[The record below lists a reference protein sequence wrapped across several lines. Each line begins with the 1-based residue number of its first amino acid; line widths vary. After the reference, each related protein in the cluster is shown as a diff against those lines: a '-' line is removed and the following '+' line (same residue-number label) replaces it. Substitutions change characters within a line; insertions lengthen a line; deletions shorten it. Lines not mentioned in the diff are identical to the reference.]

1 MPAADLSTPRA
12 WRARSPDG
20 ALVSQLSREHGL
32 EPMVAAMMVNRGV
45 STDEAA
51 RAYLAPSVD
60 HLLDPFDMVDMDRA
74 AERIARAVRDK
85 EAILVYG
92 DYDVDGLSS
101 TALMM
106 QFLRFLGADPH
117 VYVPNRA
124 TEGYSFTDGGVA
136 HVKETG
142 AKVVVSVDNGIASVA
157 PVGKLQDAGVDVIIT
172 DHHLPPDELP
182 PAYAV
187 VNPRR
192 KDCTY
197 PFKGLAGVGVAF
209 KVACAVAAK
218 LSEGKRRSPEMMQFL
233 GEAMAWVALGTVA
246 DMVPLAGE
254 NRVLVARGLAAIP
267 KCTSPG
273 LSALCGV
280 AGIPKENVEAED
292 VSWRLA
298 PRLNAAGRLDRAD
311 LALAIVTE
319 TDEKRALS
327 LAKQLDN
334 LNTQRRSVDKQML
347 ELVSDLLPKLPE
359 NDPIILHDDRFTP
372 GLLGLVAN
380 RLVQRT
386 GLPAVLISNRDGE
399 MAKGSCRSI
408 LGFNAHDALAECD
421 EHLNEHG
428 GHAMAAGFTV
438 RTNDIDAF
446 REHFLAVWRSQREQG
461 FTLPPIDFDGEL
473 PLAALTHKLMDQFN
487 RLGPFGQGNERPV
500 LGAMGVTVLESR
512 RMGADGSHLTLQ
524 VGQGP
529 TELRAVAFGRGD
541 LVDELP
547 RGAPT
552 DLLFSP
558 KINRFRGR
566 ATVELQLVDV
576 RMAQR
581 IDGSGHDTLAS
592 DSAAP
597 AGAVRPA
604 PDPELGAAEGSS

>member
-1 MPAADLSTPRA
+1 
-12 WRARSPDG
+12 
-20 ALVSQLSREHGL
+20 
-32 EPMVAAMMVNRGV
+32 MVAAIMVNRGV
-45 STDEAA
+45 TSDEDA
-51 RAYLAPSVD
+51 RAYLAPSVE
-60 HLLDPFDMVDMDRA
+60 HLLDPFGMADMDRA

-85 EAILVYG
+85 EPILVYG

-106 QFLRFLGADPH
+106 QFLRYLGADPS

-136 HVKETG
+136 HVKDTG
-142 AKVVVSVDNGIASVA
+142 ATLVVSVDNGIASVA
-157 PVGKLQDAGVDVIIT
+157 PVGLLQDAGVDVIIT

-182 PAYAV
+182 AAFAV

-192 KDCTY
+192 KDCAY

-246 DMVPLAGE
+246 DMVPLSGE
-254 NRVLVARGLAAIP
+254 NRILVARGLAAIP

-273 LSALCGV
+273 LSALCAV

-311 LALAIVTE
+311 LALEIVTE
-319 TDEKRALS
+319 TDEKRALT
-327 LAKQLDN
+327 LAKQLDQ

-347 ELVSDLLPKLPE
+347 ELVSDLLPRMPE
-359 NDPIILHDDRFTP
+359 NDPIILHDDRFTA

-421 EHLNEHG
+421 DVLAEHG

-438 RTNDIDAF
+438 RTENIDAF
-446 REHFLAVWRSQREQG
+446 SERFLEVWRNQREKG
-461 FTLPPIDFDGEL
+461 FSVPPIDFDGEL
-473 PLAALTHKLMDQFN
+473 PLAALTHKLMDQFG
-487 RLGPFGQGNERPV
+487 RLGPFGQGNDRPV

-558 KINRFRGR
+558 KLNRFRGR
-566 ATVELQLVDV
+566 TTVELQLVDV

-581 IDGSGHDTLAS
+581 MDGSGHDALAS
-592 DSAAP
+592 DGAAP
-597 AGAVRPA
+597 ATPTS
-604 PDPELGAAEGSS
+604 ELGAEGSS

>member
-1 MPAADLSTPRA
+1 MPTTDLSATRV
-12 WRARSPDG
+12 WRARSPDET
-20 ALVSQLSREHGL
+20 LVSRLSREHGL
-32 EPMVAAMMVNRGV
+32 EPMVAAIMVNRGV
-45 STDEAA
+45 SSSEEAEL
-51 RAYLAPSVD
+51 YLDPSVD
-60 HLLDPFDMVDMDRA
+60 HLADPFGMVDMERA

-85 EAILVYG
+85 ERILVYG

-106 QFLRFLGADPH
+106 QFLRYLGTDPA

-136 HVKETG
+136 HVKATG
-142 AKVVVSVDNGIASVA
+142 ATLVISVDNGIASVA
-157 PVGKLQDAGVDVIIT
+157 PVGALADAGVDVIIT
-172 DHHLPPDELP
+172 DHHLPPPELP

-197 PFKGLAGVGVAF
+197 AFKGLAGVGVAF
-209 KVACAVAAK
+209 KVACAVSAK
-218 LSEGKRRSPEMMQFL
+218 LTEGKRRSPEMMQFL

-246 DMVPLAGE
+246 DMVPLQGE

-273 LSALCGV
+273 LSALCAV
-280 AGIPKENVEAED
+280 ASIPRENVEAED

-311 LALAIVTE
+311 LALEIVTA
-319 TDEKRALS
+319 TDPARARS
-327 LAKQLDN
+327 LAAQLDK
-334 LNTQRRSVDKQML
+334 LNTERRTVDRKML
-347 ELVSDLLPKLPE
+347 ELVYDKLPVLPE

-386 GLPAVLISNRDGE
+386 GLPAVLIAKRDE
-399 MAKGSCRSI
+399 TLAKGSCRSI

-421 EHLNEHG
+421 DLLDEHG
-428 GHAMAAGFTV
+428 GHAMAAGFTL
-438 RTNDIDAF
+438 RRDAIEAF
-446 REHFLAVWRSQREQG
+446 SERFLAVWRRQRDAG
-461 FTLPPIDFDGEL
+461 FSVPPIEFDGEL
-473 PLAALTHKLMDQFN
+473 PLAALTQRLMHQFG
-487 RLGPFGQGNERPV
+487 RLGPFGMGNERPV
-500 LGAMGVTVLESR
+500 LGAMGVTVLDSR
-512 RMGADGSHLTLQ
+512 RMGGDGTHLTLQ

-529 TELRAVAFGRGD
+529 TELRTVAFGRGD

-547 RGAPT
+547 RGAPV
-552 DLLFSP
+552 DMLFSP
-558 KINRFRGR
+558 KLNRFRGR
-566 ATVELQLVDV
+566 TTVELQLVDI

-581 IDGSGHDTLAS
+581 SDTNERSSSPAQQGG
-592 DSAAP
+592 AP
-597 AGAVRPA
+597 QG
-604 PDPELGAAEGSS
+604 LAEGSS